1 MPGWL
6 GIVMVISAIVCF
18 VTLLDSIITDSSIE
32 FAICVISMII
42 CISTVILACVGSA
55 KLEKQS
61 WVVAEEPY
69 ATHSIV
75 ALNDSNQI
83 NGKFYCRRGYI
94 EEKLYYQYMRKSGSG
109 FKAGK
114 VKADDTI
121 LYYTD
126 DDYRVEFYMK
136 TKEWWIFHDEAY
148 YYEIYIPEGSI
159 TEDYQIDLQ

>member
-1 MPGWL
+1 
-6 GIVMVISAIVCF
+6 
-18 VTLLDSIITDSSIE
+18 
-32 FAICVISMII
+32 
-42 CISTVILACVGSA
+42 
-55 KLEKQS
+55 
-61 WVVAEEPY
+61 
-69 ATHSIV
+69 
-75 ALNDSNQI
+75 
-83 NGKFYCRRGYI
+83 
-94 EEKLYYQYMRKSGSG
+94 MRKSGSG